1 MLRKAVILNGATAFL
16 MPFPQYSMPQ
26 STLTVQFILRDFWR
40 FLKKPQDEAQAQNFS
55 LSPTFILFL
64 TLFIIRAAGILL
76 EINGFQPLILHF
88 NGDELQ
94 KQVHT
99 DYGIAD
105 RVVGSLISAPLF
117 EELAYRWGL
126 RFSPLRTAASL
137 GLIFFYWLP
146 YGGTYSATIIE
157 VLDDPGFYLMVSMA
171 LITGLTA
178 YTLLSISVFEQPI
191 RRWWERNF
199 GWVFYTS
206 SLLFG
211 LMHIFNV
218 REVTATVVSLAIFIT
233 FQQITMGLFNGYVRM
248 RYGFGQ
254 AIVQHSLFNLLP
266 MVIGLLQ

>member
-1 MLRKAVILNGATAFL
+1 
-16 MPFPQYSMPQ
+16 MPHDTF
-26 STLTVQFILRDFWR
+26 TIQFILRDFWR
-40 FLKKPQDEAQAQNFS
+40 FLKKPECKKQAKDFS
-55 LSPTFILFL
+55 LSPTLKLFL
-64 TLFIIRAAGILL
+64 ALLIIRFIGIIL

-88 NGDELQ
+88 TGEELQ
-94 KQVHT
+94 KQVHA

-137 GLIFFYWLP
+137 GLIVFYWLP
-146 YGGTYSATIIE
+146 YGGTYSTTIIE
-157 VLDDPGFYLMVSMA
+157 VLDDPGFYLMVGMA

-178 YTLLSISVFEQPI
+178 YALFSISVFEQPI
-191 RRWWERNF
+191 RRWWEQNF

-211 LMHIFNV
+211 LMHVFNV
-218 REVTATVVSLAIFIT
+218 SEVTATVVTLAFFIT

-254 AIVQHSLFNLLP
+254 AILQHSLFNLLP
-266 MVIGLLQ
+266 VLIGLLQ